1 MSRPGAFVEQPGQPT
16 TSDAD
21 GRAPRAS
28 NEGAS
33 SMRKAGRSGEG
44 AAERER
50 RGGAREWTVERRTS
64 SAAGAL
70 TDYEV
75 VVAMR
80 RGEAAAFE
88 QYVGRFHRILL
99 DYARRAGV
107 SPAERDELVSELL
120 DDVAIQ
126 LMTRSAPLPQNPRMY
141 LLSGLRHKLLNRKRG
156 SERRRRVVSEAA
168 RAAYADRDPA
178 AGETAAGCSEEMLR
192 TSRGPEWEDAPL
204 PRVLERLAGRLSEAL
219 RDDERMLLVAVA
231 ENIPQREIAEWLGVS
246 YAVARKRLERL
257 RARLTEVAM
266 QYANTLEPDDAREL
280 QRFFHR
286 CRARIGARA
295 IAHAEGGA
303 ITPRGVVAP

>member
-1 MSRPGAFVEQPGQPT
+1 MSQPGAFVEQPGQPT

-21 GRAPRAS
+21 GRAPRATS
-28 NEGAS
+28 EGTS
-33 SMRKAGRSGEG
+33 SMRKAGD
-44 AAERER
+44 A
-50 RGGAREWTVERRTS
+50 VK
-64 SAAGAL
+64 
-70 TDYEV
+70 DYDI

-80 RGEAAAFE
+80 RGEAVAFE
-88 QYVGRFHRILL
+88 HYIERFHRILL

-107 SPAERDELVSELL
+107 AASERDEMVSELL

-126 LMTRSAPLPQNPRMY
+126 LITRSAPLPQNPRMY
-141 LLSGLRHKLLNRKRG
+141 LLAALRHKLLNRKRG

-168 RAAYADRDPA
+168 RAAYADRDPS
-178 AGETAAGCSEEMLR
+178 AGESAAGCSEEMLR
-192 TSRGPEWEDAPL
+192 ASHGPEWEGAQL

-219 RDDERMLLVAVA
+219 REDERQLLVAVA

-257 RARLTEVAM
+257 RARLTDVPM

-295 IAHAEGGA
+295 IALAEGDA
-303 ITPRGVVAP
+303 IIREAVRSDTPRMRS

>member
-1 MSRPGAFVEQPGQPT
+1 MSQPGAFVEQPGQPT

-21 GRAPRAS
+21 GRAPRATS
-28 NEGAS
+28 EGTS
-33 SMRKAGRSGEG
+33 SMRKAGD
-44 AAERER
+44 A
-50 RGGAREWTVERRTS
+50 VK
-64 SAAGAL
+64 
-70 TDYEV
+70 DYDI

-80 RGEAAAFE
+80 RGEAVAFE
-88 QYVGRFHRILL
+88 HYIERFHRILL

-107 SPAERDELVSELL
+107 AASERDELVSELL

-126 LMTRSAPLPQNPRMY
+126 LITRTGPLPQNPRMY
-141 LLSGLRHKLLNRKRG
+141 LLSALRHKLLNRKRG
-156 SERRRRVVSEAA
+156 SERRRRAVSEAA
-168 RAAYADRDPA
+168 RAAYGDRDPA
-178 AGETAAGCSEEMLR
+178 AGESAAGCSEEMLR
-192 TSRGPEWEDAPL
+192 VSHGPEWEGAPL

-219 RDDERMLLVAVA
+219 RDDERQLLVAVA

-257 RARLTEVAM
+257 RARLTDVAM

-295 IAHAEGGA
+295 IAHAESGTMTREVQHPA
-303 ITPRGVVAP
+303 TPRIRS